1 MAMVEQAA
9 APMRGRIGLDRLLT
23 TTFRSERELAALESA
38 SLERVR
44 STGSAQSGARGPRLT
59 TPFHNERE
67 IAALKSDDSLERARS
82 TGSCAHER
90 QLPSRRGAG
99 PADGVAPE
107 LADRPR
113 GKGESG
119 DAARAAPAT
128 RTVQPP
134 PDTRPVRGVVELWA
148 VDAEAL
154 PALASRSRMLLI
166 AGKGTLMA
174 QELGSFETVVSA
186 PLCRLAARPLPGFD
200 NMMLLA
206 GAAGPGE
213 AAHSG
218 QHDWPEAVCVAVPDC
233 LARERWLEALAGMGV
248 KVEGWTAGERTA
260 LASRD
265 SPIPHYPDCI
275 RPASI
280 PCYLNGQPAPIR
292 WIS

>member
-1 MAMVEQAA
+1 MAPPPSSGAA
-9 APMRGRIGLDRLLT
+9 AARRDVVGR
-23 TTFRSERELAALESA
+23 
-38 SLERVR
+38 
-44 STGSAQSGARGPRLT
+44 
-59 TPFHNERE
+59 
-67 IAALKSDDSLERARS
+67 
-82 TGSCAHER
+82 
-90 QLPSRRGAG
+90 
-99 PADGVAPE
+99 
-107 LADRPR
+107 
-113 GKGESG
+113 
-119 DAARAAPAT
+119 
-128 RTVQPP
+128 
-134 PDTRPVRGVVELWA
+134 